1 MSLGCIVS
9 QIASV
14 SVRGLALHQ
23 VVLLQI
29 ELQDGV
35 FDGGK
40 DEADV
45 LRVGGA
51 GEMGV
56 DDLIAVWVQ
65 VHEHLQ
71 DKLAAC
77 LGVPLRTC
85 GAANRGALVTK
96 LQITGG
102 FTQF

>member
-1 MSLGCIVS
+1 MRCTAP

-14 SVRGLALHQ
+14 SARGLALHQ

-35 FDGGK
+35 LDGGE

-56 DDLIAVWVQ
+56 DDLIAVRVQ

-71 DKLAAC
+71 DELAAR
-77 LGVPLRTC
+77 LGISLRTC
-85 GAANRGALVTK
+85 GAGNTGAL
-96 LQITGG
+96 ITRAGAELKSPLV
-102 FTQF
+102 